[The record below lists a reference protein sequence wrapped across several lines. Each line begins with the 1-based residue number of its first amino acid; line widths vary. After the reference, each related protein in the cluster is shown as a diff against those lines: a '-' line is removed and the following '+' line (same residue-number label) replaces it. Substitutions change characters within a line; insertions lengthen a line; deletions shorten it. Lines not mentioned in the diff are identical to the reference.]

1 VAVFR
6 AGSQFGEWY
15 VRGGAPFVLWGSPS
29 DLPMPGDYDGDG
41 DMDIAVFRRGAQF
54 GEWYIQGQP
63 LQLWGARCDTPL
75 PLPYHLRKLLPTGG
89 C

>member
-41 DMDIAVFRRGAQF
+41 DTDIAVFRRGAQF
-54 GEWYIQGQP
+54 GEWYIQGKP
-63 LQLWGARCDTPL
+63 LQLWGGRCDTPL